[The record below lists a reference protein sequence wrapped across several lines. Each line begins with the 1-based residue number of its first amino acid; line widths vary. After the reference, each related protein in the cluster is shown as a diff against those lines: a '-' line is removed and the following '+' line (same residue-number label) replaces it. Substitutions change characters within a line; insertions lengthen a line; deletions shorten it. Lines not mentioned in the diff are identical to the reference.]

1 MTELPRLFNDAAEF
15 VEPDAASVAA
25 LSGEL
30 LKALDDIRSTPMA
43 QCKKPKRNV
52 EGAPAQDEIT
62 EALAQVG
69 RAEAAVR
76 PFGPYGRFD
85 LWEQS
90 VKGI

>member
-30 LKALDDIRSTPMA
+30 LKALDDIRSTYNA
-43 QCKKPKRNV
+43 TQEAERNV
-52 EGAPAQDEIT
+52 EGAAQDEIT

-69 RAEAAVR
+69 RAEAAVK
-76 PFGPYGRFD
+76 PFGEYGFHR
-85 LWEQS
+85 LWQQS
-90 VKGI
+90 VTGV